1 MRIEP
6 LKDLEVL
13 RRFLARAGDSLKT
26 FRYFNHRPVTAVSAH
41 LCTMIGL
48 DGDTPVS
55 YGHLDVEDGVVW
67 LGICVAE
74 PEKGKGYGDLMMD
87 ALLEYRGEI
96 SLGVDADNISAQK
109 LYEKKGF
116 RYIKT
121 DRGLKFY
128 VIREREDN
136 VSGDPVVF

>member
-1 MRIEP
+1 VQIEP

-13 RRFLARAGDSLKT
+13 RRFLARAGGSLKT
-26 FRYFNHRPVTAVSAH
+26 FRYFNHRPVTITANH
-41 LCTMIGL
+41 LRTLIGL
-48 DGDTPVS
+48 EGDLPVS
-55 YGHLDVEDGVVW
+55 YGHLDREDGVVW

-87 ALLEYRGEI
+87 ALLEYHGEI
-96 SLGVDADNISAQK
+96 SLGVDVDNVPAQK

-116 RYIKT
+116 HYVRT

-128 VIREREDN
+128 VIEERQ
-136 VSGDPVVF
+136 